1 MVMLF
6 ASSTLDQV
14 GLLSFLNQEQRN
26 FMENQGIFLLATYGL
41 WSWEGDGTRFPMS
54 FLGLSFLTGGIR
66 WDYYQDAK
74 EHLSALVHQ
83 LGPSLVDIELSGKQK
98 RQGIGVR
105 STEEQE
111 GQGCHIILR
120 LSGVASLY
128 IL

>member
-6 ASSTLDQV
+6 ASSTLDQI

-41 WSWEGDGTRFPMS
+41 WSWEGDGTWFPMS

-83 LGPSLVDIELSGKQK
+83 LGPSLVDIEVCNSFFAYSKIFTLFVNS
-98 RQGIGVR
+98 
-105 STEEQE
+105 
-111 GQGCHIILR
+111 CLH
-120 LSGVASLY
+120 
-128 IL
+128 